1 MKKTWKSNHSSG
13 SCELCLTKQK
23 KAQQTKQSLTFQNNI
38 LKSLI
43 CLCGQ
48 ILAQSKHRCLLLKL
62 HKPQKNLSRFYPG
75 CAFQAVSIQL
85 SLTTGGRVLSS
96 HGSASTGMKAARQLS
111 VTWYL
116 QGGMATSCSEHTCP
130 YVRNK
135 VTALAH
141 LASQIFSQ
149 PHQHPCP
156 QPKLKVSPQCVRSL
170 LEEGPAT

>member
-23 KAQQTKQSLTFQNNI
+23 NHSKRNSLWPSRTTF

-48 ILAQSKHRCLLLKL
+48 ILAQGKHRCLLLKL
-62 HKPQKNLSRFYPG
+62 HKPQKKSLALLSRICFSSSAHLVFFDNWRQGTFFPWKCKHRHEG
-75 CAFQAVSIQL
+75 SVPAVCNLVSV
-85 SLTTGGRVLSS
+85 GGN
-96 HGSASTGMKAARQLS
+96 A
-111 VTWYL
+111 YIL
-116 QGGMATSCSEHTCP
+116 QRAQCP

-141 LASQIFSQ
+141 LASQIFNQ
-149 PHQHPCP
+149 PHQHLCP
-156 QPKLKVSPQCVRSL
+156 QPKLKVSPQCVKSL